1 MESRILAMEQQLHK
15 ISQQQS
21 IIASLL
27 NRLVLA
33 NSSSLGFDMGNKL
46 WSSTS
51 VTRQSIDGL
60 KQDVAQAVRA
70 VSITPPA
77 TPPNGVDAPPQ
88 LELYTGGS
96 ASAPAAEG
104 NEMQLS
110 SPNTP
115 PSQPE
120 PNDGGSASVPT
131 TEDGEVQLASPT
143 TLPPVNKDLDQLA
156 SDILDVVQRYGQHL
170 PPAGSDGNSSNEWL
184 GKPLFMGKVKAQLE
198 RGQAIRLIL
207 PAFPWKS
214 INRVEKVTGIL
225 PDFGEELALYRLNQM
240 CEDIKTVYPLGGQV
254 YIATDGLVFDDVVG
268 ITDEDTWAYGEGLIQ
283 MAREHG
289 LHNIKL
295 RRVMDILGYTKDKTL
310 DKELYLS
317 LAKQCREEI
326 ISGYGRTEEEV
337 RQMMKDDP
345 DTLLTYCGFIR
356 FLESDL
362 RYSPVTAATKALSG
376 QAYRRTV
383 KKVAIQMMIRA
394 ESFTKLLQAHC
405 PDYVRLSI
413 HPSNGSVK
421 LSFPLIVQG
430 DGNFPR
436 SPWHSSLAIAKD
448 GTYSTIHSKDVR
460 DTHDLILKD
469 GRGYYFREKSDQWD
483 FEDDEIVLEP
493 RYRNRM
499 IVRPARAEWHGV
511 KTLSESQ
518 LQKLAA
524 LRAAHTAGPVE
535 AIGFANA
542 E

>member
-1 MESRILAMEQQLHK
+1 MESRILALEQQIHN

-21 IIASLL
+21 VIAGLL
-27 NRLVLA
+27 NKIVLA
-33 NSSSLGFDMGNKL
+33 NSSSLL
-46 WSSTS
+46 WSSAGQPNDT
-51 VTRQSIDGL
+51 L
-60 KQDVAQAVRA
+60 KHDLVQALRA
-70 VSITPPA
+70 ISITPPR
-77 TPPNGVDAPPQ
+77 TPPNGVETPLQFEPSSVDGSSTPVTEGKEAP
-88 LELYTGGS
+88 
-96 ASAPAAEG
+96 
-104 NEMQLS
+104 LS

-115 PSQPE
+115 ATEPE
-120 PNDGGSASVPT
+120 PSDGNNSPSVPT
-131 TEDGEVQLASPT
+131 VKDGEVHLASPT
-143 TLPPVNKDLDQLA
+143 TIPRADKDIGQLA
-156 SDILDVVQRYGQHL
+156 SDILDIVKRYGQHL
-170 PPAGSDGNSSNEWL
+170 PSEGNPSNEWL
-184 GKPLFMGKVKAQLE
+184 GKPLFLGKVMSQLE
-198 RGQAIRLIL
+198 RGQAIHLIL

-240 CEDIKTVYPLGGQV
+240 CEDIRQVYPLGGEV
-254 YIATDGLVFDDVVG
+254 HIATDGLVFDDVVG

-317 LAKQCREEI
+317 LAPKCREEI
-326 ISGYGRTEEEV
+326 ISTYGRTEEEV

-356 FLESDL
+356 FLEADL
-362 RYSPVTAATKALSG
+362 RYSPVTKASKALSG

-394 ESFTKLLQAHC
+394 ESFTKLLQTLC

-421 LSFPLIVQG
+421 LSVPLILQA

-448 GTYSTIHSKDVR
+448 GSYSTIHAKDVR
-460 DTHDLILKD
+460 ETHDLIFKD
-469 GRGYYFREKSDQWD
+469 GRGYYFREKSEQWD
-483 FEDDEIVLEP
+483 FEDEEIVLEP

-499 IVRPARAEWHGV
+499 VVRPAKAELYGT

-535 AIGFANA
+535 AVGFANA